1 MQKTTV
7 TVLGDEAKGLQI
19 VEVDLEG
26 MLGRNKVVLEHF
38 VISFLLQGHKL
49 MNFAGSD
56 ICINSTQA
64 LVIAQGN
71 CLVTGRGRGSENYN
85 SILFFFS
92 RQRLTDFL
100 VKRGPQ
106 PFSTQKQDCPKPWF
120 VFEQDDYIKT
130 FVSSLSVHLATAN
143 TKLSESLLAVKFEEV
158 MTYLLD
164 KYGDA
169 FLSFLSQGLK
179 HGEHLPFKQTVEAN
193 KYNNLSVSEL
203 AFLCNM
209 SLSTFKRH
217 FVEIFNETPGNWLKQ
232 QRLERAKS
240 LLESGASKP
249 SQIFTATGYKNHS
262 HFSTAF
268 KAKFGKAPSQSS

>member
-7 TVLGDEAKGLQI
+7 TVLGEETKSLQV

-38 VISFLLQGHKL
+38 VISFLLKGHKE
-49 MNFAGSD
+49 MNFADSEVWID
-56 ICINSTQA
+56 STQA

-71 CLVTGRGRGSENYN
+71 CLVTGRGRGSEDYN

-100 VKRGPQ
+100 VKRGPR
-106 PFSTQKQDCPKPWF
+106 PLNTLKPDCPKPWF
-120 VFEQDDYIKT
+120 VFEQDEFIKM
-130 FVSSLSVHLATAN
+130 FVSSLSMHKTTVNA
-143 TKLSESLLAVKFEEV
+143 KLSESMLALKFEEV

-164 KYGDA
+164 QYGDA
-169 FLSFLSQGLK
+169 FLSFLCQGLK
-179 HGEHLPFKQTVEAN
+179 NGENLSFKQTVEAN

-217 FVEIFNETPGNWLKQ
+217 FVEIFNDTPGNWFKQ

-249 SQIFTATGYKNHS
+249 SQIFTATGYKNHA

-268 KAKFGKAPSQSS
+268 KTKFGKAPSQSM